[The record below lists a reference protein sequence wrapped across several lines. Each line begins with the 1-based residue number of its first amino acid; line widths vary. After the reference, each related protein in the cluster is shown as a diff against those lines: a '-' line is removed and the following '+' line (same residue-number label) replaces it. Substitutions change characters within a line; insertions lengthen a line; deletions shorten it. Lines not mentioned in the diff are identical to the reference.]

1 MTDVAPTPS
10 SITLAL
16 RFDPRDAELLDRL
29 ADRVQVKDI
38 LADVSTFRLAA
49 EAARNREPLRFECE
63 TADEA
68 KLIAAG
74 YVMHG
79 CRPPTIDDVRRG

>member
-10 SITLAL
+10 SITIAL
-16 RFDPRDAELLDRL
+16 RFDPRDAELLDLL
-29 ADRVQVKDI
+29 ADRVQIKDL

-49 EAARNREPLRFECE
+49 EAARNGEPLRFECE
-63 TADEA
+63 NAAEA

-74 YVMHG
+74 YVIHG
-79 CRPPTIDDVRRG
+79 CRPPTIDNVRRT